1 MDSGSPQ
8 PLAALSQGP
17 LSPVFWPP
25 RMVSKPNSYDVVVV
39 GAGIAGCA
47 LAYGLATITSQN
59 RARPLRIALIERSF
73 AEPDRIVGE
82 LLQPGGVNA
91 LKKLGMED
99 CLDGIDAVPVR
110 GYCVVNEGKQVHI
123 PYPNNQEGRS
133 FHHGKFIMAL
143 RKKAFAAPGVQP
155 IEATVTSLITA
166 DGENRVHGVRATR
179 KGVETDTKE
188 SFYAPLVFVADG
200 CFSNF
205 RAEVMGEAF
214 EKPITRSYFVGAILK
229 DVNLPIDK
237 HGTVALVRG
246 SGPVLLYQ
254 IGEHDT
260 RILIDVKAPLPSDL
274 KVGTIDCT

>member
-1 MDSGSPQ
+1 M
-8 PLAALSQGP
+8 A
-17 LSPVFWPP
+17 PP
-25 RMVSKPNSYDVVVV
+25 SNSYDVLIIGGGV
-39 GAGIAGCA
+39 AGCA
-47 LAYGLATITSQN
+47 LAHGLATITTTT
-59 RARPLRIALIERSF
+59 RPKPLRIGLLERSF

-82 LLQPGGVNA
+82 LLQPGGCNA
-91 LKKLGMED
+91 LRKLGMGE
-99 CLDGIDAVPVR
+99 CLEGIDAVPVR

-123 PYPNNQEGRS
+123 PYPNGQEGRS

-143 RKKAFAAPGVQP
+143 RKKALAAPGVEG

-166 DGENRVHGVRATR
+166 DGENRVHGVQATR
-179 KGVETDTKE
+179 KGVEGGQKE
-188 SFYAPLVFVADG
+188 SFYAPLVFVSDG

-254 IGEHDT
+254 ISEHDT

-274 KVGTIDCT
+274 KVRRNVHKQVSFTDFVHLCTGIRHGQGRSRAA